1 MTHIT
6 WQALQKE
13 VRITMNELTLNCAC
27 VCSCTHIQH
36 HSDTVLGVLLNSEL
50 QCTVV
55 GCLMENVE
63 TLEYLM
69 IF

>member
-1 MTHIT
+1 MD
-6 WQALQKE
+6 
-13 VRITMNELTLNCAC
+13 ELTIKCAC
-27 VCSCTHIQH
+27 VYSCTHIQI
-36 HSDTVLGVLLNSEL
+36 HSDTVLRVLLNSEL

-55 GCLMENVE
+55 DCLMEKVE